1 VSSSTFENTMDSVS
15 EVLSQWAMN
24 LICSEIPAAVQHAAS
39 RHLLDGVGLA
49 IAAHRLKAATA
60 ACTVARTL
68 TSNLGVRMI
77 GGAEQLAV
85 SGAALANGVLV
96 HALDFDDTHSRG
108 LVHATAVTLPA
119 AFAVGQSRQSSGSE
133 VLAASIVGYETVCRV
148 AAASPH
154 GFHARGLHG
163 TSVSGTLAAA
173 LVTSRLQNASAKI
186 ASNALGIAGSVSG
199 GLLEFLDTGSDT
211 KTLHPGLASMNGVI
225 AAQLAAAGGQGPNTV
240 LEGKRGLYAALSARS
255 ADPGF
260 VIAGLGES
268 WETSQISIKPIP
280 ACQLLHVTLDAAK
293 GSSIPVGE
301 IVRIEAVVHPDSA
314 AVVCEPRDR
323 KNSPRTPYDAKFSL
337 PWSLAAQLIDGGVT
351 IDTYPAKFVERP
363 DVIRL
368 AELVEITLGPAEGIA
383 AEAAGL
389 VRIHSR
395 NGSVWEGAVSGS
407 LGTLANPV
415 SDDFLIAKFRAN
427 CGGSPLVEE
436 LIDLTLNLALQPN
449 LDRVHDLASSI
460 VIKEAQ
466 PA

>member
-1 VSSSTFENTMDSVS
+1 MSSSTFEKTMDSVS
-15 EVLSQWAMN
+15 ESLSQWAMN
-24 LICSEIPAAVQHAAS
+24 LTCAEIPTAVQHAAS

-68 TSNLGVRMI
+68 TSSPGVRMI
-77 GGAEQLAV
+77 GGEEQLAV
-85 SGAALANGVLV
+85 PGAALANGVLV
-96 HALDFDDTHSRG
+96 HALDFDDTHSQG

-133 VLAASIVGYETVCRV
+133 VLAASVVGYETVCRV

-154 GFHARGLHG
+154 GFHARGLHA

-173 LVTSRLQNASAKI
+173 LVTSRLQNASVKV
-186 ASNALGIAGSVSG
+186 ASNALGIAGSASG

-225 AAQLAAAGGQGPNTV
+225 AAELAAAGGQGPNTV

-268 WETSQISIKPIP
+268 WETSRISIKPIP
-280 ACQLLHVTLDAAK
+280 ACQLMHVTLDAAK
-293 GSSIPVGE
+293 GSSIPAAE

-314 AVVCEPRDR
+314 AVVCEPRDL

-337 PWSLAAQLIDGGVT
+337 PWSLAAQIIDGEIT
-351 IDTYPAKFVERP
+351 IETYPTEFLERP
-363 DVIRL
+363 EVIRL
-368 AELVEITLGPAEGIA
+368 AELVEITLGPADGVA

-395 NGSVWEGAVSGS
+395 NGSVWEGTVTGS
-407 LGTLANPV
+407 RGTPAHPM
-415 SDDFLIAKFRAN
+415 SDDSLIAKFRAN
-427 CGGSPLVEE
+427 CGDSALADE
-436 LIDLTLNLALQPN
+436 LADLMLNLAHQPN

-460 VIKEAQ
+460 VSKESQ
-466 PA
+466 PV